1 MSTSVAIDPPTTN
14 SSPEHSTS
22 SSGSPADDALLLSS
36 QPAGPSQPLSA
47 GIEPALLT
55 DAVAVPSSNN
65 VKPEPTVASSIK
77 AALLANW
84 YLNIAALIF
93 FPLGIVAHVLQ
104 WGTVASFVI
113 NFLAIIPLAKCLDFA
128 TDQLSMRVGETL
140 GGLLNASFGN
150 AVELIMGV
158 ITLKAGLL
166 RVLQA
171 SLIGSILSNLLL
183 VLGFCFFFGGLIP
196 FKRGKVQKFSMAN
209 ANLDTGLLAVVSL
222 GFIVPAT
229 LSAVTDNE
237 NGVILVSR
245 VAAILLLLTYVT
257 FLIFH
262 LYTNPEN
269 LQKKEETDVMSSTS
283 AVTHFRRPGKGTHPS
298 RVGSSAMLSPVGSML
313 SLPGVGEAV
322 EEEEE
327 EKEQPVTLMWVA
339 AAELLIVTVL
349 IAVSAEFLVD
359 SLDGLSEVMPETF
372 IGIILLPIAGNA
384 AEHVTAVSSAIRGKM
399 DLAIEVSIGS
409 SMQIALFVT
418 PLLVLVGWIIG
429 QPLTLN
435 FETFETVVLFATVFV
450 VNALIQDGES
460 HWLEGWMLLASYIMI
475 GVAFYFV

>member
-1 MSTSVAIDPPTTN
+1 P
-14 SSPEHSTS
+14 
-22 SSGSPADDALLLSS
+22 
-36 QPAGPSQPLSA
+36 
-47 GIEPALLT
+47 
-55 DAVAVPSSNN
+55 
-65 VKPEPTVASSIK
+65 
-77 AALLANW
+77 
-84 YLNIAALIF
+84 F
-93 FPLGIVAHVLQ
+93 
-104 WGTVASFVI
+104 
-113 NFLAIIPLAKCLDFA
+113 
-128 TDQLSMRVGETL
+128 ET
-140 GGLLNASFGN
+140 
-150 AVELIMGV
+150 
-158 ITLKAGLL
+158 
-166 RVLQA
+166 
-171 SLIGSILSNLLL
+171 
-183 VLGFCFFFGGLIP
+183 
-196 FKRGKVQKFSMAN
+196 GKVQKFSMAN

-245 VAAILLLLTYVT
+245 ITAILLFVTYIT
-257 FLIFH
+257 FLVFH

-269 LQKKEETDVMSSTS
+269 HQKEKEVV
-283 AVTHFRRPGKGTHPS
+283 VTNRTRKGVPFRRF
-298 RVGSSAMLSPVGSML
+298 GSMPTIA
-313 SLPGVGEAV
+313 SMTSPSMSPAPNLPDVA
-322 EEEEE
+322 E
-327 EKEQPVTLMWVA
+327 EKEERERPVTLMWVA
-339 AAELLIVTVL
+339 AVELVIVTVL

-359 SLDGLSEVMPETF
+359 SLDGLSEVMPQTF

-460 HWLEGWMLLASYIMI
+460 HWLEGWMLLASYTMI